1 MRLKN
6 EKFVKG
12 LVFAGC
18 SFTWGQGLNYYNNF
32 PTNIEMPLG
41 RYDKT
46 KLTAS
51 HVKYIKKHRFP
62 RLVADHFNTYE
73 FVRWDNGGSNQE
85 AVEWFRGCFTQVENL
100 DTPEANIVYGKKPM
114 RIDYSEISHV
124 IFQLTQLDRDSI
136 TLEINGKMIKDGY
149 LQWISDRK
157 DQLSW
162 YLDEHNLDFDLW
174 CKERLQDSF
183 NNVKNFLME
192 CEDKGIQAI
201 VTTWPWENNEY
212 IQRDSWMCDRLLP
225 ITYKNETYYSFHDM
239 VGGNGYDTKPP
250 VNAELLI
257 NFDYENFIEPPTDMH
272 ISKLGHKV
280 IADNIIAYIENKGRN
295 YL

>member
-6 EKFVKG
+6 KKFIKG
-12 LVFAGC
+12 MVFAGC

-32 PTNIEMPLG
+32 PTNVEMPLG

-73 FVRWDNGGSNQE
+73 FVRWDNGGSNQD
-85 AVEWFRGCFTQVENL
+85 AVEWFHGCFTQVENL
-100 DTPEANIVYGKKPM
+100 DTPNANELFGKKPM
-114 RIDYSEISHV
+114 RIDYSEISHIV
-124 IFQLTQLDRDSI
+124 FQLTQLERDYI
-136 TLEINGKMIKDGY
+136 TLDINGKLIKDGY
-149 LQWISDRK
+149 LQWISGRK

-162 YLDEHNLDFDLW
+162 YLDKHNLDFDLW

-183 NNVKNFLME
+183 NNVKRFLME
-192 CEDKGIQAI
+192 CENKGIQAI
-201 VTTWPWENNEY
+201 VTTWPWENVEY
-212 IQRDSWMCDRLLP
+212 IKKDEWMNDRILP
-225 ITYKNETYYSFHDM
+225 ITYKNQISYSFHDM
-239 VGGNGYDTKPP
+239 AGGSGYNMHSPP
-250 VNAELLI
+250 NPELLI
-257 NFDYENFIEPPTDMH
+257 NFDYDNFREPPTDMH
-272 ISKLGHKV
+272 MSKLGHKV
-280 IADNIIAYIENKGRN
+280 IAENIIAYIENKGRN